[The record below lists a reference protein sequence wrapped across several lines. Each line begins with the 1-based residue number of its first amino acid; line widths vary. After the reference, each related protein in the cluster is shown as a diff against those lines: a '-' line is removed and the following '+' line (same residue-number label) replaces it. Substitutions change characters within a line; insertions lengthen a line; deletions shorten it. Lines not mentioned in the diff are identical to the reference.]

1 MSKRKIALIKVLIT
15 AMLWGT
21 TYVLVR
27 MGLQEMGP
35 MMLSGIRYTL
45 AGLILLPVLKRNH
58 LELREYKA
66 YFWQLAALGVFSFTL
81 GNGFIGFALEHL
93 PSTSVSLMSSLSAP
107 LIMIAGMFVLKETP
121 APIQILGVVVVFFGM
136 ALYFNPRGFA
146 DFNIGYLFMLISLLS
161 FTSYNLLGRYL
172 ARSGAMPF
180 LIQTAIPF
188 IIGGGILLML
198 AFIFE
203 GMPVFT
209 LKTVLIIL
217 FMVLF
222 NSITGYILYNQALA
236 DLTAIEVNI
245 ILNLAPF
252 FTAFYA
258 WPLLGE
264 TITPLQILAM
274 LVAFAG
280 IYLVQKGPS
289 LIQSKDNPT
298 TYSQS

>member
-21 TYVLVR
+21 TYVLVS
-27 MGLQEMGP
+27 MGLEEMGP
-35 MMLSGIRYTL
+35 MMLAGIRYTL

-66 YFWQLAALGVFSFTL
+66 YFWQLAALGVFSFTI
-81 GNGFIGFALEHL
+81 GNGFVGFALEHL
-93 PSTSVSLMSSLSAP
+93 SSTSVSLLSNLSAP
-107 LIMIAGMFVLKETP
+107 LIMIAGMAFLKESP
-121 APIQILGVVVVFFGM
+121 APIQILGVLVVFGGM
-136 ALYFNPRGFA
+136 ALYFNPREFA
-146 DFNIGYLFMLISLLS
+146 EFNIGYLFMVISLLS
-161 FTSYNLLGRYL
+161 FTAYNLLGRYL

-180 LIQTAIPF
+180 LIQTTIPF
-188 IIGGGILLML
+188 IIGGGILLIL

-209 LKTVLIIL
+209 LKALLIIL
-217 FMVLF
+217 FMALF

-245 ILNLAPF
+245 ILKLSPF

-258 WPLLGE
+258 WLLLGE
-264 TITPLQILAM
+264 RITPLQILAM
-274 LVAFAG
+274 LIAFAG
-280 IYLVQKGPS
+280 IYLVQRGPS
-289 LIQSKDNPT
+289 LGQRKEKPST
-298 TYSQS
+298 SS

>member
-21 TYVLVR
+21 TYVLVS
-27 MGLQEMGP
+27 MGLEEMGP
-35 MMLSGIRYTL
+35 MMLAGIRYTL
-45 AGLILLPVLKRNH
+45 AGLILLPMLKRNH
-58 LELREYKA
+58 LELRNYRS

-81 GNGFIGFALEHL
+81 GNGFVGFALEYL
-93 PSTSVSLMSSLSAP
+93 PSTSVSLMSNLSAP
-107 LIMIAGMFVLKETP
+107 LIMIAGMAFLKESP
-121 APIQILGVVVVFFGM
+121 APIQILGVLVVFAGM
-136 ALYFNPRGFA
+136 ALYFNPGEFA
-146 DFNIGYLFMLISLLS
+146 EFNIGYLFMAISLLS
-161 FTSYNLLGRYL
+161 FTAYNLLGRYL

-180 LIQTAIPF
+180 LIQTTIPF
-188 IIGGGILLML
+188 IIGGGILLAL
-198 AFIFE
+198 AFVFE

-209 LKTVLIIL
+209 LKAALIIL

-245 ILNLAPF
+245 ILKLSPF

-258 WPLLGE
+258 WALLGE
-264 TITPLQILAM
+264 KITPFQILAM

-280 IYLVQKGPS
+280 IYLVQRSPS
-289 LIQSKDNPT
+289 LGSRKEKPSILS
-298 TYSQS
+298 

>member
-1 MSKRKIALIKVLIT
+1 MSNRKIALIKVLIT

-21 TYVLVR
+21 TYVLVS

-35 MMLSGIRYTL
+35 MMLAGIRYTL

-81 GNGFIGFALEHL
+81 GNGFVGFALKYL
-93 PSTSVSLMSSLSAP
+93 PSTSVSLMSNLSAP
-107 LIMIAGMFVLKETP
+107 LIMIAGMAFLKESP
-121 APIQILGVVVVFFGM
+121 APIQVLGILVVFAGM
-136 ALYFNPRGFA
+136 ALYFNPREFA
-146 DFNIGYLFMLISLLS
+146 DFNIGYLFMAISLLS
-161 FTSYNLLGRYL
+161 FTAYNLLGRYL

-180 LIQTAIPF
+180 LIQTTIPF
-188 IIGGGILLML
+188 IIGGGILLIL
-198 AFIFE
+198 ALIFE
-203 GMPVFT
+203 GLPVFT
-209 LKTVLIIL
+209 LKTILIIL

-222 NSITGYILYNQALA
+222 NSITGYILYNQALE

-245 ILNLAPF
+245 ILKLSPF

-258 WPLLGE
+258 WLLLGE
-264 TITPLQILAM
+264 TIAPLQILAM

-280 IYLVQKGPS
+280 IYLVQRGPS
-289 LIQSKDNPT
+289 LVSHKERPT
-298 TYSQS
+298 TFS

>member
-1 MSKRKIALIKVLIT
+1 MSKRKIALIKVVIT

-21 TYVLVR
+21 TYVLVS

-35 MMLSGIRYTL
+35 MMLAGIRYTL

-81 GNGFIGFALEHL
+81 GNGFVGFALEHL
-93 PSTSVSLMSSLSAP
+93 PSTSVSLLSNLSAP
-107 LIMIAGMFVLKETP
+107 LIMIAGIAFLKESP
-121 APIQILGVVVVFFGM
+121 APIQVLGVLVVFGGM
-136 ALYFNPRGFA
+136 ALYFNPREFA
-146 DFNIGYLFMLISLLS
+146 EFNIGYFFMAISLLS
-161 FTSYNLLGRYL
+161 FTAYNLLGRYL

-180 LIQTAIPF
+180 LIQTTIPF
-188 IIGGGILLML
+188 IIGGGILLIL
-198 AFIFE
+198 ALIFE

-209 LKTVLIIL
+209 LKALLIIL

-245 ILNLAPF
+245 ILKLSPF

-258 WPLLGE
+258 WLLLGE

-280 IYLVQKGPS
+280 IYLVQRGPS
-289 LIQSKDNPT
+289 LGQRKEKPST
-298 TYSQS
+298 FS